1 MSKPK
6 GSRFT
11 LPGLALIV
19 AVGSFG
25 LPLLGLSSAQA
36 GQALEEAKSGH
47 KLQSL
52 SELDDKAP
60 ARRSLNVQ
68 TWNTAEGARVL
79 FVEAHELPMF
89 DLRLTFAAGSSQ
101 DGKTPGLATL
111 TNAMLNEG
119 VAGKDV
125 GAIAQGFEGLGAD
138 FGNGSYKDMAI
149 ASLRSL
155 SAADKREP
163 ALKLFAQVVGKP
175 TLRPGTAEDRPGQG
189 PASQQG
195 TYRIPFQADHHPD
208 GPDGYRPRR
217 SRLRRTLLG

>member
-60 ARRSLNVQ
+60 DKPGIPPKAP
-68 TWNTAEGARVL
+68 GCC
-79 FVEAHELPMF
+79 
-89 DLRLTFAAGSSQ
+89 SSR
-101 DGKTPGLATL
+101 P
-111 TNAMLNEG
+111 TNCRCSTCA
-119 VAGKDV
+119 
-125 GAIAQGFEGLGAD
+125 
-138 FGNGSYKDMAI
+138 
-149 ASLRSL
+149 
-155 SAADKREP
+155 
-163 ALKLFAQVVGKP
+163 
-175 TLRPGTAEDRPGQG
+175 
-189 PASQQG
+189 
-195 TYRIPFQADHHPD
+195 
-208 GPDGYRPRR
+208 
-217 SRLRRTLLG
+217 